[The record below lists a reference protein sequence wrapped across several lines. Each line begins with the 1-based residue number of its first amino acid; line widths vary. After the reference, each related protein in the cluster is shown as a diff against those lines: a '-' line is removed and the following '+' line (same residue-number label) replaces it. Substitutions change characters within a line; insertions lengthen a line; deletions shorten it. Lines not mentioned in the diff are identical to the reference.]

1 MSDRLLREFCAENF
15 TSVPAAIAAGA
26 ARIELCDNLAVGG
39 TGPTVGVIQAA
50 VAYAHEHGARVM
62 TMIRP
67 RGGDFVYT
75 DDELRM
81 MSTDLEQACRCG
93 TDGVAFG
100 CLKERED
107 GQGYTVDTAAVS
119 YLMNTVRWMRDRR
132 SWSFA
137 GDGSLARSNI
147 DVTFHM
153 AFDELDHDE
162 QLRAIDFLAQ
172 EGVTRILTHGGP
184 KSAAIEEN
192 LDHLRELIAYAD
204 GRIIILPGAGIS
216 YENALDVAHALG
228 VDEVHGTR
236 IVKIE
241 Q

>member
-1 MSDRLLREFCAENF
+1 MSNRLLREFCAENF

-93 TDGVAFG
+93 TDGVVFG

-132 SWSFA
+132 SWSF
-137 GDGSLARSNI
+137 
-147 DVTFHM
+147 
-153 AFDELDHDE
+153 DELDHDE

-172 EGVTRILTHGGP
+172 EGVARILTHGGP

-204 GRIIILPGAGIS
+204 GRIIILPGAGIT